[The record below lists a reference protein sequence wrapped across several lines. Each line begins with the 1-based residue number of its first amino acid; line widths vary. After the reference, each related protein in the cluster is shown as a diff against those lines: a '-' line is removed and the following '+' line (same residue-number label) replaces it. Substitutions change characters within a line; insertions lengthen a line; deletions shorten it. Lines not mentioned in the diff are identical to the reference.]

1 MPKWWNPPHWHYT
14 GVMVATRINFLFP
27 FFIFSQVHCH
37 HQWQTQNPS
46 LSTPPMATPKKK
58 KISTKRKSNHQLHPQ
73 KEKIFNH
80 QYHHQPH
87 KLTSITTQ
95 SFKPQLQ
102 TQKTQTHQHK
112 IFRSVIQNCQ
122 PKPTNTENPN
132 PNPNLGILR
141 SKTKIMKIRSGF
153 LFLGMYLCMDEHGE
167 WV

>member
-73 KEKIFNH
+73 KEKISNH

-87 KLTSITTQ
+87 KPTSITAQ
-95 SFKPQLQ
+95 ASNHNYKHRKPKHTNTKSSDRWSKIANLNQQ
-102 TQKTQTHQHK
+102 TQKTQTQ
-112 IFRSVIQNCQ
+112 IQ
-122 PKPTNTENPN
+122 T
-132 PNPNLGILR
+132 
-141 SKTKIMKIRSGF
+141 
-153 LFLGMYLCMDEHGE
+153 
-167 WV
+167 

>member
-73 KEKIFNH
+73 KEKISNH
-80 QYHHQPH
+80 QYHHKP
-87 KLTSITTQ
+87 TSITAQ
-95 SFKPQLQ
+95 ASNHNYKHRKPKHTNTKSSDRWSKIANLNQQ
-102 TQKTQTHQHK
+102 TQKTQTQ
-112 IFRSVIQNCQ
+112 IQ
-122 PKPTNTENPN
+122 T
-132 PNPNLGILR
+132 
-141 SKTKIMKIRSGF
+141 
-153 LFLGMYLCMDEHGE
+153 
-167 WV
+167 